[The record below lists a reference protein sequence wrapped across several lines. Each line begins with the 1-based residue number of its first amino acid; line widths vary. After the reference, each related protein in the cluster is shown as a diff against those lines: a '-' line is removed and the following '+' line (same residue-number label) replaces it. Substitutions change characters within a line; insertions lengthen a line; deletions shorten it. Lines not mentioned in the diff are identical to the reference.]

1 MVYRVIGM
9 LMTDIKDDIRN
20 RVAIIAKLQHGNDSW
35 MRNTIILENGTHL
48 GLEDKS
54 PMDTET
60 DTLITELFD
69 LVGDDAELRKFMFD
83 ETNVH
88 SDAVD
93 YKTMRE
99 EALGW
104 KPGMVV
110 GTPDVPQ
117 ETVDE
122 YIGVSFHCENGCTD

>member
-1 MVYRVIGM
+1 
-9 LMTDIKDDIRN
+9 MTDIKDNIRN
-20 RVAIIAKLQHGNDSW
+20 KIAIIAESQKDNDSW
-35 MRNTIILENGTHL
+35 MRNTIILENGMHL

-60 DTLITELFD
+60 DALLTELFD
-69 LVGDDAELRKFMFD
+69 LVGDDVELRKFMFD
-83 ETNVH
+83 ET
-88 SDAVD
+88 DAYSGAED
-93 YKTMRE
+93 YNKKRE

-122 YIGVSFHCENGCTD
+122 YIGVTFRCPSCDEG